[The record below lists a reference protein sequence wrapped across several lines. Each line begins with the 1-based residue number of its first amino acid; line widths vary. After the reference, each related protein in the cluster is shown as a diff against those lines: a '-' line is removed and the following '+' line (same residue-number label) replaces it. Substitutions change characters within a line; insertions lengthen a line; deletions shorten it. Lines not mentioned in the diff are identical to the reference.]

1 MIKRFFVF
9 LISTFFCLQLNA
21 SSQEIFPMSLG
32 LFITGKG
39 CVNTVDPPQGIKN
52 DFQMSP
58 LPDIGIS
65 FYYPFS
71 NDRNFGLTADLS
83 YLTTAFKYK
92 LYNNSSVNWKNEF
105 HYFNIGIGTYL
116 SGFFLSL
123 NLGVPLSGKGS
134 YSANQSVY
142 DFDVKDLATVF
153 QLRLGGAIP
162 LMSDEV
168 GRLNLL
174 IFGDYNIN
182 GVMANDNNFN
192 PRIASLSLG
201 LNYLFHFN
209 K

>member
-1 MIKRFFVF
+1 MLKRF
-9 LISTFFCLQLNA
+9 LAISILTFFFLQLNA

-39 CVNTVDPPQGIKN
+39 CVNTTDPPQGIKN

-58 LPDIGIS
+58 LPDIGVA

-92 LYNNSSVNWKNEF
+92 LYNNSSVNWRNEF

-123 NLGVPLSGKGS
+123 NLGIPLSGKGS
-134 YSANQSVY
+134 YSGSSVY
-142 DFDVKDLATVF
+142 DFETKDLSTVI

-174 IFGDYNIN
+174 IFGDYNVN
-182 GVMANDNNFN
+182 GVMANDNNYN
-192 PRIASLSLG
+192 PRIASLSIG
-201 LNYLFHFN
+201 LSYLFHFRQ
-209 K
+209 

>member
-1 MIKRFFVF
+1 MFKRFFV
-9 LISTFFCLQLNA
+9 ISILASFILQWNA

-52 DFQMSP
+52 DFQVSP
-58 LPDIGIS
+58 LPDIGVA
-65 FYYPFS
+65 FYYPLS

-92 LYNNSSVNWKNEF
+92 LYNNSSVNWRNEF

-134 YSANQSVY
+134 YSGQSVY
-142 DFDVKDLATVF
+142 EFDTKDLNTVF
-153 QLRLGGAIP
+153 QLRIGGVIP
-162 LMSDEV
+162 LMSDEI

-174 IFGDYNIN
+174 IFGDYNVN
-182 GVMANDNNFN
+182 GVMANDNNYN

-201 LNYLFHFN
+201 LSYLLHFR

>member
-1 MIKRFFVF
+1 MIKRFFAF
-9 LISTFFCLQLNA
+9 FISIFFCLQLNV

-32 LFITGKG
+32 LLLTGKG

-52 DFQMSP
+52 DFQVSP

-71 NDRNFGLTADLS
+71 NDRNFGLIADLS

-92 LYNNSSVNWKNEF
+92 LYNNSSVNWRDEF
-105 HYFNIGIGTYL
+105 HYFNIGVGTYL

-123 NLGVPLSGKGS
+123 NLGIPLSGKGYNFGPS
-134 YSANQSVY
+134 IK
-142 DFDVKDLATVF
+142 DFDTKDLSTVL

-174 IFGDYNIN
+174 IFGDYNVT
-182 GVMANDNNFN
+182 GVMANDNNYN
-192 PRIASLSLG
+192 PRIASLSIG
-201 LNYLFHFN
+201 LSYLFHFE

>member
-1 MIKRFFVF
+1 MFKRFFA
-9 LISTFFCLQLNA
+9 ISVLMFFVLQWNA

-52 DFQMSP
+52 DFQVSP
-58 LPDIGIS
+58 LPDIGVS
-65 FYYPFS
+65 FYYPLS
-71 NDRNFGLTADLS
+71 NERNFGLTADLS

-92 LYNNSSVNWKNEF
+92 LYNNSSVNWRNEF

-134 YSANQSVY
+134 YSGSSTHN
-142 DFDVKDLATVF
+142 FDTKDLSTVF

-162 LMSDEV
+162 LMSDEI

-182 GVMANDNNFN
+182 GVMANDNNYN

-201 LNYLFHFN
+201 LSYLFHFE